1 MELAYT
7 VIRSRIRDESTLAY
21 ALDLYDYAQRFKFK
35 RDTALYLD
43 LDAMKAQDY
52 EDERLTLV
60 EQLAVLMTQTP
71 KKKVH
76 FADES
81 TTVSLRK

>member
-21 ALDLYDYAQRFKFK
+21 ALDLYDYAQRYKFK

-43 LDAMKAQDY
+43 LDAMKAQDF
-52 EDERLTLV
+52 EDERLALV
-60 EQLAVLMTQTP
+60 EKLALLMAQTP
-71 KKKVH
+71 KKKVR

-81 TTVSLRK
+81 ATVSLCR